1 MSIRSSV
8 GCLGAI
14 ALLSAGSALAENTYQ
29 WQNTADR
36 SANFSE
42 AANWDGTSP
51 VNNASGQL
59 DDVFRFDGDL
69 PFYQTAYQ
77 GTVKYGAFYYYGS
90 ARFSGRPPICSPVA
104 RTACTHAG

>member
-1 MSIRSSV
+1 MSISSSV

-36 SANFSE
+36 SADFSKAE
-42 AANWDGTSP
+42 NWDGTAP
-51 VNNASGQL
+51 VKNAEGQL

-77 GTVKYGAFYYYGS
+77 GTVSYSEFY
-90 ARFSGRPPICSPVA
+90 
-104 RTACTHAG
+104 RTG